1 MIHQAAGQNIW
12 MACIS
17 TQRPSNV
24 SKITKHGSFTWYV
37 CPAESEAYSAA
48 GASSVIEVEGNIV
61 AARNRAIADA
71 AANGCSYCL
80 QISDDVTRFVEYDSS
95 TTLHAVPFSYVLNKM
110 ASFAKGNV
118 HLIGL
123 SIQINTR
130 NYKPSYYTIN
140 KLVVNDCIMI
150 NASQRFDE
158 QADLKED
165 YDMFLTLTTKGYRV
179 VRLDNLAGA
188 FPHRE
193 NKGGAN
199 TYRTFFREQRCN
211 LYILDKWKSLVRTHR
226 TRVNQIEVVYKH
238 LPQFPAIGA
247 ASAGKRSTALRSPAL
262 AKP

>member
-1 MIHQAAGQNIW
+1 VKLSVNGKEIW

-24 SKITKHGSFTWYV
+24 PKISKHDSFTWYV
-37 CPAESEAYSAA
+37 CPNEASAYTAA
-48 GASSVIEVEGNIV
+48 GAQSVVEVAGNIV

-71 AANGCSYCL
+71 AANHCEYCL
-80 QISDDVTRFVEYDSS
+80 QISDDVTRFVEYDNA
-95 TTLHAVPFSYVLNKM
+95 TTYHAVPFSYVLNKM
-110 ASFAKGNV
+110 TSFARGNV

-123 SIQINTR
+123 SIQMNTR
-130 NYKPSYYTIN
+130 NYKPSYYTTN

-150 NASQRFDE
+150 HTEQRFDE
-158 QADLKED
+158 EADLKED
-165 YDMFLTLTTKGYRV
+165 YDMFLTLTTRGYKV

-211 LYILDKWKSLVRTHR
+211 LYILSKWKSLVRTHR
-226 TRVNQIEVVYKH
+226 TRVNQIEIVYKH
-238 LPQFPAIGA
+238 LPKFPAIGSA
-247 ASAGKRSTALRSPAL
+247 AIRRPADASRSTALASA
-262 AKP
+262 